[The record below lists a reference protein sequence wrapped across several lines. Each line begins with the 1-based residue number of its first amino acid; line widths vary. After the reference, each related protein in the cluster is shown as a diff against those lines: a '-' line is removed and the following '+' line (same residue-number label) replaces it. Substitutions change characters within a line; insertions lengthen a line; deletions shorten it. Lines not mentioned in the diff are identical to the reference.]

1 MAHLGHSEAGRA
13 TVRRR
18 GDRWQVQF
26 SVDGFLPYVTGG
38 LAIAGNTI
46 KATPLGG
53 PTTSNDKTHI
63 GFAAGAGVEYAL
75 TDRLSAKVE
84 YLYVDLGNEKY
95 FGAVTPR
102 RISAWSAP
110 VSTTASGSFL
120 V

>member
-1 MAHLGHSEAGRA
+1 LAHLGHSEAGRG

-26 SVDGFLPYVTGG
+26 SVDRFLPDVTGG

-63 GFAAGAGVEYAL
+63 GFGNISML
-75 TDRLSAKVE
+75 TSATR
-84 YLYVDLGNEKY
+84 NIS
-95 FGAVTPR
+95 ARSTPR

-110 VSTTASGSFL
+110 VSTTASGRFL
-120 V
+120 LFTLELPRQIPSGGAFIF